1 MPTSST
7 TDRRRVER
15 EDAKIRPRRPRRSGS
30 GSGSGIGIDA
40 LGGPVIDPTEN
51 VRELFEAGSTRQDDL
66 RLSERRLQEE
76 KILRIETGMRWLQH
90 EVKIRADHQRDL
102 DTLEAKR
109 LDAVRSVD
117 QLAVKTEADRS
128 AAAITALAN
137 AAATTAET
145 LRSAVN
151 TSATNLATQLD
162 RTVTAITER
171 IAALEKSSYTGA
183 GKQAVADPMM
193 EQLIQEMR
201 SLTAQRAADMGKAA
215 VVDPRMSELMTTV
228 RENTARLQSGTGKS
242 EGMDSMWKLLVA
254 GVGLLVAL
262 NALGVFNRT
271 ATAPTPAPQVIYVP
285 APAGALLPTTPPQ
298 PTPR

>member
-1 MPTSST
+1 MPPRGASGLG
-7 TDRRRVER
+7 V
-15 EDAKIRPRRPRRSGS
+15 DA
-30 GSGSGIGIDA
+30 A
-40 LGGPVIDPTEN
+40 GGPVIDPTAN
-51 VRELFEAGSTRQDDL
+51 VLALVEMADRRQDDL
-66 RLSERRLQEE
+66 REMNNARIDAELRNQETMAD
-76 KILRIETGMRWLQH
+76 LR
-90 EVKIRADHQRDL
+90 ASHQTAL

-171 IAALEKSSYTGA
+171 IAALEKSSYTGQ
-183 GKQAVADPMM
+183 GKQAVVDP
-193 EQLIQEMR
+193 QLTEMLSEMR
-201 SLTAQRAADMGKAA
+201 AVRTAQA
-215 VVDPRMSELMTTV
+215 
-228 RENTARLQSGTGKS
+228 SGVAKT
-242 EGMDSMWKLLVA
+242 EGMDATWKFLIA

-262 NALGVFNRT
+262 NALGVFTR
-271 ATAPTPAPQVIYVP
+271 APPAAAPQVIYMP
-285 APAGALLPTTPPQ
+285 SPPGTLLPSTSPSPV
-298 PTPR
+298 PR

>member
-1 MPTSST
+1 METRRT

-15 EDAKIRPRRPRRSGS
+15 ENPQPRPRARGRPMDNTGS
-30 GSGSGIGIDA
+30 GLGVDWF
-40 LGGPVIDPTEN
+40 GGPVVDPTEN
-51 VRELFEAGSTRQDDL
+51 VRELFEAGETRQDDL
-66 RLSERRLQEE
+66 RLAERRLQEE
-76 KILRIETGMRWLQH
+76 KILRIEVGMRWLQH
-90 EVKIRADHQRDL
+90 EVKIRANHQRDL

-193 EQLIQEMR
+193 EQLLAEMR
-201 SLTAQRAADMGKAA
+201 SSTAQRAADQG
-215 VVDPRMSELMTTV
+215 RSIGMS
-228 RENTARLQSGTGKS
+228 
-242 EGMDSMWKLLVA
+242 DSAKMIIA
-254 GVGLLVAL
+254 
-262 NALGVFNRT
+262 ALGVLLTLT
-271 ATAPTPAPQVIYVP
+271 ALYTFTQRSGAQSAAPQVIYVP

-298 PTPR
+298 SAPR

>member
-1 MPTSST
+1 MPASE
-7 TDRRRVER
+7 RRHVER
-15 EDAKIRPRRPRRSGS
+15 ETVLPARERRRRRPP
-30 GSGSGIGIDA
+30 GSGIGIDA
-40 LGGPVIDPTEN
+40 DGYPVIDPTEN
-51 VRELFEAGSTRQDDL
+51 VRELFEAGATRQDDL
-66 RLSERRLQEE
+66 RLAERRLQEE
-76 KILRIETGMRWLQH
+76 KIARVEGDMRALQREVALRAE
-90 EVKIRADHQRDL
+90 HQKDL

-193 EQLIQEMR
+193 EQLIGEMR
-201 SLTAQRAADMGKAA
+201 NLTAQRAADLGKAA
-215 VVDPRMSELMTTV
+215 VVDPRLAELMADV
-228 RENTARLQSGTGKS
+228 RSNTARLQAGAGKS
-242 EGMDSMWKLLVA
+242 EGMSDLWKLIIA
-254 GVGLLVAL
+254 AVGLLVAL
-262 NALGVFNRT
+262 NALGLFARPS
-271 ATAPTPAPQVIYVP
+271 APVYTPAPYGTQ
-285 APAGALLPTTPPQ
+285 LPTTPPA
-298 PTPR
+298 PVPR

>member
-1 MPTSST
+1 MA
-7 TDRRRVER
+7 DRRHLDRETKPNER
-15 EDAKIRPRRPRRSGS
+15 RRSGLGVDS
-30 GSGSGIGIDA
+30 A
-40 LGGPVIDPTEN
+40 GGPVIDPTEN

-66 RLSERRLQEE
+66 RLAERRLQEE
-76 KILRIETGMRWLQH
+76 KVVRVEGELRAVQR
-90 EVKIRADHQRDL
+90 EVAIRATHQNAL
-102 DTLEAKR
+102 DMLEAKR

-193 EQLIQEMR
+193 EQLIGEMR
-201 SLTAQRAADMGKAA
+201 NLTAQRAADMGKSAGIGA
-215 VVDPRMSELMTTV
+215 SWGV
-228 RENTARLQSGTGKS
+228 
-242 EGMDSMWKLLVA
+242 LLGA
-254 GVGLLVAL
+254 VAL
-262 NALGVFNRT
+262 IGALLSLFGRST
-271 ATAPTPAPQVIYVP
+271 PTPPVPAPQVIYVP
-285 APAGALLPTTPPQ
+285 APAGSLLPTSPP
-298 PTPR
+298 TSVPR

>member
-1 MPTSST
+1 MPPIE
-7 TDRRRVER
+7 RRKVER
-15 EDAKIRPRRPRRSGS
+15 EVHKLRRRTRNISNGS
-30 GSGSGIGIDA
+30 GLGVDFE
-40 LGGPVIDPTEN
+40 GGPVIDPTEN
-51 VRELFEAGSTRQDDL
+51 VRELFEAGAQRQDDL

-76 KILRIETGMRWLQH
+76 KILRIETELHAVQR
-90 EVKIRADHQRDL
+90 EIVVRADHQVQL

-193 EQLIQEMR
+193 EQLIGEMR
-201 SLTAQRAADMGKAA
+201 TLTAQRSADMGKAA
-215 VVDPRMSELMTTV
+215 VVDPRMHELMTQV
-228 RENTARLQSGTGKS
+228 RENSARLQAGAGRN
-242 EGMDSMWKLLVA
+242 EGMDATWKFIIA
-254 GVGLLVAL
+254 AVGLLATL
-262 NALGVFNRT
+262 AALGVFNRAATPT
-271 ATAPTPAPQVIYVP
+271 AAAAPQVIYVP
-285 APAGALLPTTPPQ
+285 APPGAMLPTTPPQ